1 MASATGKPAES
12 PTVGLSHRSASSA
25 ASTAASKHPP
35 PAGSS
40 GVPSESS
47 ANLSEGQAGAVV
59 ISLEDAE
66 ELASAGLVHVG
77 GFLERKTPKLSNMS
91 LLSPL

>member
-1 MASATGKPAES
+1 MNDDSGCVECPALKN
-12 PTVGLSHRSASSA
+12 GAKR
-25 ASTAASKHPP
+25 
-35 PAGSS
+35 PA
-40 GVPSESS
+40 
-47 ANLSEGQAGAVV
+47 LLVV

-77 GFLERKTPKLSNMS
+77 GFLERKTLELSNMS